1 VTTDF
6 GPGAGTI
13 SVTGADPTGAADSSA
28 AIQAALSAAGKLG
41 GKGGSVYL
49 PPGKYLIGATLA
61 PVSGVRLYGDSRTA
75 AKLFSTTV
83 PVFNM
88 GPAATLQAVEI
99 DHLFLAATNADI
111 FTGANIERSY
121 IHDCELQQNSAGHS
135 IWNSAPGPG
144 LMVEVIFERNLE
156 SVHGSPRTVE
166 AWFLVAPSNPNQVN
180 QNTWR
185 DEVCFNNESD
195 PAQYWYHIQGNGAGT
210 PKGDSNQ
217 FENVA
222 FEMCPGGLIWLE
234 SCQDTLVENCHGW
247 DFTGA
252 YRGSLFKVSKHPNG
266 IAPANNTFINC
277 GSIQGT
283 LADGASD
290 FELDAHTSQTAIIS
304 PRASS
309 HPLRIDCGNS
319 TAVDLKGLPASVTLL
334 NASGSAAPQF
344 LGGTQAS
351 YRAAGVRADHAART
365 VTETS
370 FTALTSSWPIPAND
384 ASQLGVRYKLRA
396 WGTGT
401 WGATRQDLRFQF
413 VISAAMAA
421 GSIAATAL
429 AAGASFAWQAE
440 CEIVMNAV
448 GPAAGYTDTGSVRI
462 FPTGSP
468 AQAGQVVEYL
478 GADAKVTMATTAA
491 HQFSLQAEW
500 GSATGAPAITCTGST
515 FERSGP

>member
-6 GPGAGTI
+6 SPDAGTVLI
-13 SVTGADPTGAADSSA
+13 TGADPTGAADSSA
-28 AIQAALSAAGKLG
+28 AIQEALNAAGKLNQ
-41 GKGGSVYL
+41 GGSVYV
-49 PPGKYLIGATLA
+49 PPGKYLINTTLA

-75 AKLFSTTV
+75 AKVFSTTV

-88 GPAATLQAVEI
+88 GPVTTLQAVEI
-99 DHLFLAATNADI
+99 DHLFLAAANADI
-111 FTGANIERSY
+111 FTGANIERSC
-121 IHDCELQQNSAGHS
+121 IHDCELQQSSAGHS

-156 SVHGSPRTVE
+156 SIHGSPRTVE
-166 AWFLVAPSNPNQVN
+166 AWLLVAPSNPNQVN

-185 DEVCFNNESD
+185 DEVCFNNGSD
-195 PAQYWYHIQGNGAGT
+195 AAQYWYHIQGNGVGT

-222 FEMCPGGLIWLE
+222 FEKCPGGLIWLE

-252 YRGSLFKVSKHPNG
+252 YSASLFKVSRNANG
-266 IAPANNTFINC
+266 IAPTSNTFINC

-290 FELDAHTSQTAIIS
+290 FQLDAHTSQTAIIS

-309 HPLRIDCGNS
+309 HTLRIDCGNS
-319 TAVDLKGLPASVTLL
+319 TAVDLQGLPASVTLL
-334 NASGSAAPQF
+334 NASGTVAPRF

-351 YRAAGVRADHAART
+351 YRVAGVQADHAVLT
-365 VTETS
+365 VTEAS
-370 FTALTSSWPIPAND
+370 FTALTSSWLIPAND

-396 WGTGT
+396 WGAGT
-401 WGATRQDLRFQF
+401 WGATQQDIRFQF
-413 VISAAMAA
+413 VISEAMAT
-421 GSIAATAL
+421 GSIVATAL
-429 AAGASFAWQAE
+429 AASAAFVWQAE

-448 GPAAGYTDTGSVRI
+448 GPAGSYTDIGSVRI
-462 FPTGSP
+462 FPTGTP
-468 AQAGQVVEYL
+468 ANVGQVVEYISS
-478 GADAKVTMATTAA
+478 DAKVTMATTSA
-491 HQFSLQAEW
+491 HTFNLQAEW
-500 GSATGAPAITCTGST
+500 ASAAGAATITCTGST